1 METSLVLNK
10 IKYTSKNYNGLQVA
24 CDWIQDLEQS
34 NSRLHKEGVIE
45 KALIAARLGSHS
57 AECFLYNC
65 YLAYNPYFMYN
76 IKQVA
81 ETSGNEHRDNPWVA
95 FWGLCESLRTR
106 SVTGNAAR
114 EAVQLMSERF
124 DSDQWNLLA
133 RRVLIKD
140 LRCGITSKTLNK
152 IVGKTEW
159 KIPVFE
165 VQLATD
171 SKGHPK
177 KLAGEVMIE
186 PKLDGV
192 RTIAII
198 HKNGNVNLY
207 SRNGKEFENF
217 PHIAQELSQLSR
229 QFSGVHRND
238 DLVIDGEITGK
249 SFQELMRG
257 ATRKDHKATDSVF
270 NVFDMMDLEDFKRG
284 FCNRSQI
291 DRLLALEAQINRKQF
306 KSVVMVKGKQI
317 NLDTEEAH
325 KTMAD
330 YANTCVAE
338 GYEGIMIKKLD
349 APYECRRS
357 TFWMKWKPVI
367 TVDLEVID
375 IEEGTGRNAGRLGA
389 LVCEG
394 VDDNRTI
401 RVNVGSGLSDSDR
414 DDFWTRKDSL
424 VGYIVE
430 VKADAVTQN
439 QDGTYSLRF
448 PRFERF
454 RGFEAGE
461 KI

>member
-1 METSLVLNK
+1 METSLVLDTNK
-10 IKYTSKNYNGLQVA
+10 YKSENYNGLQVA
-24 CDWIQDLEQS
+24 CDWIQDLEEN

-45 KALIAARLGSHS
+45 KALVAARLGSYS

-65 YLAYNPYFMYN
+65 YLAYNPFFTYN
-76 IKQVA
+76 IKQVP
-81 ETSGNEHRDNPWVA
+81 ETEGLEFKENPWVA

-106 SVTGNAAR
+106 TITGNAAKD
-114 EAVQLMSERF
+114 AVEVMSKKF

-140 LRCGITSKTLNK
+140 LRCGITSKTINK
-152 IVGKTEW
+152 IVGNSEW

-177 KLAGEVMIE
+177 KLVGEVMIE

-192 RTIAII
+192 RTIAILT
-198 HKNGNVNLY
+198 KDNVQLF
-207 SRNGKEFENF
+207 SRNGKLFNNF
-217 PHIAQELSQLSR
+217 PQIEQELKKLCPSTTQR
-229 QFSGVHRND
+229 GGV
-238 DLVIDGEITGK
+238 VIDGEITGK

-257 ATRKDHKATDSVF
+257 ATRKDHVAADSVF
-270 NVFDMMDLEDFKRG
+270 NVFDMMSLVEFKQG
-284 FCNRSQI
+284 HSNRRQK
-291 DRLLALEAQINRKQF
+291 DRLLALE
-306 KSVVMVKGKQI
+306 SVISRVQMTNIVMVKGKQL
-317 NLDTEEAH
+317 NLDNEEDH
-325 KTMAD
+325 KFIAQ
-330 YANTCVAE
+330 YANDCVAE

-349 APYECRRS
+349 APYECKRS

>member
-1 METSLVLNK
+1 LETSLVLDTNK
-10 IKYTSKNYNGLQVA
+10 YQSENYNGLQVA
-24 CDWIQDLEQS
+24 CDWIQDLEEN

-45 KALIAARLGSHS
+45 KALVAARLGSYS

-65 YLAYNPYFMYN
+65 NLAYNPFFTYN
-76 IKQVA
+76 IKQVP
-81 ETSGNEHRDNPWVA
+81 ETEGLEFKENPWVA

-106 SVTGNAAR
+106 TITGNAAK
-114 EAVQLMSERF
+114 EAVELMSQKF
-124 DSDQWNLLA
+124 DSDQWNMLA

-140 LRCGITSKTLNK
+140 LRCGITSKTINK
-152 IVGKTEW
+152 IVGNSEW

-177 KLAGEVMIE
+177 KLVGEVMIE

-192 RTIAII
+192 RTIAILT
-198 HKNGNVNLY
+198 KDNVQLF
-207 SRNGKEFENF
+207 SRNGKLFNNF
-217 PHIAQELSQLSR
+217 PQIEQELKKLCATATQR
-229 QFSGVHRND
+229 GGV
-238 DLVIDGEITGK
+238 VIDGEITGK

-257 ATRKDHKATDSVF
+257 ATRKDHVAADSIF
-270 NVFDMMDLEDFKRG
+270 NVFDMMSLVEFKQG
-284 FCNRSQI
+284 HSNRTQK
-291 DRLLALEAQINRKQF
+291 DRLVALESLVNRVQMTN
-306 KSVVMVKGKQI
+306 VVMVKGKQI
-317 NLDTEEAH
+317 NLDNEQDH
-325 KTMAD
+325 KFMAQ
-330 YANTCVAE
+330 YANDCVAE

-349 APYECRRS
+349 APYECKRS

-367 TVDLEVID
+367 TVDLEVVD

-394 VDDNRTI
+394 VDEDRTI

-414 DDFWTRKDSL
+414 DNFWTRKDSL

>member
-1 METSLVLNK
+1 METSLMIDVNK
-10 IKYTSKNYNGLQVA
+10 YQSEEYNGLQVA
-24 CDWIQDLEQS
+24 CDWIQDLEEN

-45 KALIAARLGSHS
+45 KALVAARLGSYS

-65 YLAYNPYFMYN
+65 YLAYNPFFTYN
-76 IKQVA
+76 IKQVP
-81 ETSGNEHRDNPWVA
+81 ETEGLEFKENPWVA

-106 SVTGNAAR
+106 AITGNAAK
-114 EAVQLMSERF
+114 EAVELMSQKF
-124 DSDQWNLLA
+124 DSDQWNMLA

-140 LRCGITSKTLNK
+140 LRCGITSKTINK
-152 IVGKTEW
+152 IVGNSEW

-177 KLAGEVMIE
+177 KLVGEVMIE

-192 RTIAII
+192 RTIAILT
-198 HKNGNVNLY
+198 KDNVQLF
-207 SRNGKEFENF
+207 SRNGKLFNNF
-217 PHIAQELSQLSR
+217 PQIEKELLQLCPTTTQR
-229 QFSGVHRND
+229 GGV
-238 DLVIDGEITGK
+238 VIDGEITGK

-257 ATRKDHKATDSVF
+257 ATRKDHVAADSVF
-270 NVFDMMDLEDFKRG
+270 NVFDIMSLVEFKQG
-284 FCNRSQI
+284 YSNRRQK
-291 DRLLALEAQINRKQF
+291 DRLLALESVVNRVQMTN
-306 KSVVMVKGKQI
+306 VVMVKGKQI
-317 NLDTEEAH
+317 NLDNEQDH
-325 KTMAD
+325 KFMEQ
-330 YANTCVAE
+330 YANDCVAE

-349 APYECRRS
+349 APYECKRS

-367 TVDLEVID
+367 TVDLEVVD

-414 DDFWTRKDSL
+414 DNFWTRKDSL

-461 KI
+461 KL